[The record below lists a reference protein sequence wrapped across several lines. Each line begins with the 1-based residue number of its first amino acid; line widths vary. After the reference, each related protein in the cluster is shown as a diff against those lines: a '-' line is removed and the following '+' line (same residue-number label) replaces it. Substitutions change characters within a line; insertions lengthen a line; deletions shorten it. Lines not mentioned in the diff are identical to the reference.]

1 MARVRRKAS
10 ARKLNLEIV
19 GIAALSV
26 ALLCGIALAAP
37 GATGNV
43 GRALAGGLREL
54 FGGGAALFPVLV
66 ALLGAIV
73 FLEINVP
80 RMIASLG
87 SSALSYFLIIDAAL
101 GASGARGGGIVG
113 AGIWSAL
120 HGLFGTAGA
129 WIVLVVVAATLTL
142 SLTQV
147 SLKKLIGLLV
157 GLLARIRLP
166 KIPKI
171 SLALPE
177 GHSSLREAFA
187 LPKTERPSTGSGHV
201 AFDVTTAEV
210 DEEPAPVIVA
220 TRSIVVA
227 PPVVVAP
234 PPAHIAMSAAP
245 VVGDYESADLVA
257 TTRSYRL
264 PDLALFDAPQAQVV
278 DDSSR
283 AHVLED
289 TLASFG
295 VGAKV
300 THIER
305 GPSITR
311 YELRPERGVK
321 ISKIASL
328 ADDLALA
335 LAATS
340 VRIEAPIPGKSAVGI
355 EVPNATV
362 SVVAIREIL
371 DAIPNRGTIPPLWM
385 ALGKDITGR
394 PVFGDLGKMPHLLV
408 AGATGSG
415 KSVCL
420 NTIIA
425 SLLVSATPDQVQML
439 MIDPKRVELTV
450 YNGIPHLIK
459 EVIVDPRMAAG
470 ALFEMTK
477 EMDGRYERF
486 AKAGVRKIE
495 EYNAKYPDEKLPY
508 VVIVIDELADLMLVA
523 PAKVETTIM
532 RLAQL
537 ARATGIHLIVAT
549 QRPSV
554 DVITGLIKAN
564 IPSRI
569 SFAVSSQV
577 DSRTILDMNGAERL
591 LGRGDMLY
599 LPIDAPKPV
608 RAQGAF
614 ITDHEVNRLVDF
626 WAKQA
631 RPENLLDVEVV
642 PSERR
647 GFRQERRSAV
657 LRGREVHHRNAVCV
671 DRAIA
676 IAILDRPSA
685 RSPGDE
691 ATRGVQSRRSARGHE
706 AAQDFA
712 RSARAGSD
720 RVASGQIRRSTTRVV
735 LSIAQRVGLLAIAV
749 GAFGLFLVFGYA
761 VDHAPDPGW
770 LMQTEIA
777 WVNVAA
783 PLAWLITWLGF
794 FPVLLPLAIA
804 LAIVAIAVPAWRAR
818 LTFAIL
824 SLLIAWRGTDAW
836 QHFFARPRRP
846 DWVIKHELSF
856 SYPSSHATI
865 AIAFYLLLAVFIA
878 RSTLPGRA
886 WIASALAAL
895 AVAIMWSRLA
905 LGAHYL
911 SDIAGGFLWGCA
923 IVATLAACWPT
934 NVFEGRTGSSL
945 E

>member
-1 MARVRRKAS
+1 MARVRRKAN

-19 GIAALSV
+19 GIAALAV
-26 ALLCGIALAAP
+26 ALLCGIALAVP
-37 GATGNV
+37 GHAGNA

-66 ALLGAIV
+66 ALLGGII

-80 RMIASLG
+80 RMIATLG
-87 SSALSYFLIIDAAL
+87 TSALSYFLMIDAAF
-101 GASGARGGGIVG
+101 GWAGPRSGGIVG
-113 AGIWSAL
+113 GGIWSAL
-120 HGLFGTAGA
+120 NGLLGTAGA
-129 WIVLVVVAATLTL
+129 WIVLVLVALSLTL

-147 SLKKLIGLLV
+147 SVKKLIGLLLGFV
-157 GLLARIRLP
+157 SRIRPP
-166 KIPKI
+166 KLPKI

-177 GHSSLREAFA
+177 GHASLREAFA
-187 LPKTERPSTGSGHV
+187 LPKTDRTHAFDPSTSSGQA
-201 AFDVTTAEV
+201 AFDVEEEV
-210 DEEPAPVIVA
+210 LGAL
-220 TRSIVVA
+220 
-227 PPVVVAP
+227 PVVVAP
-234 PPAHIAMSAAP
+234 MPAVVPVIGEYEPAGIAA
-245 VVGDYESADLVA
+245 G
-257 TTRSYRL
+257 TRSYRL
-264 PDLALFDAPQAQVV
+264 PDLALFDPPQAQVV
-278 DDSSR
+278 DDSNR

-355 EVPNATV
+355 EVPNSTV
-362 SVVAIREIL
+362 SVVAVREIL
-371 DAIPNRGTIPPLWM
+371 DAMPNRGTIPPLWM

-394 PVFGDLGKMPHLLV
+394 PVFGDLGKMPHLLI

-425 SLLVSATPDQVQML
+425 SILVSATPDQVQLL

-459 EVIVDPRMAAG
+459 EVIVDARLAAG

-477 EMDGRYERF
+477 EMDARYERF

-569 SFAVSSQV
+569 AFAVSAQV
-577 DSRTILDMNGAERL
+577 DSRTILDMAGAERL

-599 LPIDAPKPV
+599 LPIDAPKPI
-608 RAQGAF
+608 RAQGAY
-614 ITDHEVNRLVDF
+614 ITGNEVNRLVDF

-642 PSERR
+642 PVS
-647 GFRQERRSAV
+647 
-657 LRGREVHHRNAVCV
+657 
-671 DRAIA
+671 D
-676 IAILDRPSA
+676 D
-685 RSPGDE
+685 DE
-691 ATRGVQSRRSARGHE
+691 KNGKGADPLCYE
-706 AAQDFA
+706 AAKFIIETSYASTAQLQSQF
-712 RSARAGSD
+712 SIGHPRAV
-720 RVASGQIRRSTTRVV
+720 RLMKQLEEFKVV
-735 LSIAQRVGLLAIAV
+735 GPHEGTKPRKILLGLAELEIIAPRLGKAEEAQQE
-749 GAFGLFLVFGYA
+749 LF
-761 VDHAPDPGW
+761 
-770 LMQTEIA
+770 
-777 WVNVAA
+777 
-783 PLAWLITWLGF
+783 
-794 FPVLLPLAIA
+794 
-804 LAIVAIAVPAWRAR
+804 
-818 LTFAIL
+818 
-824 SLLIAWRGTDAW
+824 
-836 QHFFARPRRP
+836 
-846 DWVIKHELSF
+846 
-856 SYPSSHATI
+856 
-865 AIAFYLLLAVFIA
+865 
-878 RSTLPGRA
+878 
-886 WIASALAAL
+886 
-895 AVAIMWSRLA
+895 
-905 LGAHYL
+905 
-911 SDIAGGFLWGCA
+911 
-923 IVATLAACWPT
+923 
-934 NVFEGRTGSSL
+934 
-945 E
+945 

>member
-1 MARVRRKAS
+1 MARVRRKAN

-19 GIAALSV
+19 GIVALAV
-26 ALLCGIALAAP
+26 ALLCGIALAVP
-37 GATGNV
+37 GHAGNA
-43 GRALAGGLREL
+43 GRVLAGGLREL

-66 ALLGAIV
+66 TLLGAIV

-87 SSALSYFLIIDAAL
+87 TSALSYFLMIDAAF
-101 GASGARGGGIVG
+101 GSAGARGGGIVG
-113 AGIWSAL
+113 GGIWSAL
-120 HGLFGTAGA
+120 RGLLGTTGA
-129 WIVLVVVAATLTL
+129 WIVLVVVALSLTL

-147 SLKKLIGLLV
+147 SVKKLIGALLGFASRV
-157 GLLARIRLP
+157 RVP
-166 KIPKI
+166 KMPRI

-177 GHSSLREAFA
+177 GHASLRDAFA
-187 LPKTERPSTGSGHV
+187 LPKTDMTRPPEPLPR
-201 AFDVTTAEV
+201 AFDVASAVQVEEEV
-210 DEEPAPVIVA
+210 TPPPLFPVRVVPAP
-220 TRSIVVA
+220 
-227 PPVVVAP
+227 P
-234 PPAHIAMSAAP
+234 P
-245 VVGDYESADLVA
+245 VVGDYEPADLVA
-257 TTRSYRL
+257 STRAYKL
-264 PDLALFDAPQAQVV
+264 PDLALFDPPLAQVV
-278 DDSSR
+278 DDSNR
-283 AHVLED
+283 AHLLED

-355 EVPNATV
+355 EVPNSTV
-362 SVVAIREIL
+362 SVVAVREIL

-425 SLLVSATPDQVQML
+425 SLLVSATPDQVQLL

-459 EVIVDPRMAAG
+459 EVIVDARLAAG

-477 EMDGRYERF
+477 EMDARYERF

-495 EYNAKYPDEKLPY
+495 EYNAKYPDEKLPF

-569 SFAVSSQV
+569 AFAVSSQV
-577 DSRTILDMNGAERL
+577 DSRTILDMAGAERL

-599 LPIDAPKPV
+599 LPIDAPKPI
-608 RAQGAF
+608 RAQGAY
-614 ITDHEVNRLVDF
+614 ITGNEVNRLVDF

-631 RPENLLDVEVV
+631 RPENLLDVDVV
-642 PSERR
+642 PVSDDDEKN
-647 GFRQERRSAV
+647 GKGSADP
-657 LRGREVHHRNAVCV
+657 LCY
-671 DRAIA
+671 
-676 IAILDRPSA
+676 
-685 RSPGDE
+685 
-691 ATRGVQSRRSARGHE
+691 E
-706 AAQDFA
+706 AAKFIIETNYASTAQLQSQFSIGHPRAVRLMKQLEDFKVVGPHEGTKPRKILLGLA
-712 RSARAGSD
+712 ELEVIAPRLGRSD
-720 RVASGQIRRSTTRVV
+720 
-735 LSIAQRVGLLAIAV
+735 AQQQL
-749 GAFGLFLVFGYA
+749 FG
-761 VDHAPDPGW
+761 
-770 LMQTEIA
+770 
-777 WVNVAA
+777 
-783 PLAWLITWLGF
+783 
-794 FPVLLPLAIA
+794 
-804 LAIVAIAVPAWRAR
+804 
-818 LTFAIL
+818 
-824 SLLIAWRGTDAW
+824 DA
-836 QHFFARPRRP
+836 
-846 DWVIKHELSF
+846 
-856 SYPSSHATI
+856 
-865 AIAFYLLLAVFIA
+865 
-878 RSTLPGRA
+878 
-886 WIASALAAL
+886 
-895 AVAIMWSRLA
+895 
-905 LGAHYL
+905 
-911 SDIAGGFLWGCA
+911 
-923 IVATLAACWPT
+923 
-934 NVFEGRTGSSL
+934 
-945 E
+945 